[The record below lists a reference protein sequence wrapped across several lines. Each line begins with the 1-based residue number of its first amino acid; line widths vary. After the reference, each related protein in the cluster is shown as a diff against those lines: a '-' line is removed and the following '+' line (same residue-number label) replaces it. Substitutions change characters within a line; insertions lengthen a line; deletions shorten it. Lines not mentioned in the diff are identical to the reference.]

1 MLTLVPVDKMI
12 NIALASGGGTDFS
25 NQTPS
30 RPQRSSTSSG
40 NATEQN
46 SFSENPFATE

>member
-12 NIALASGGGTDFS
+12 NMALVTEGGTDFS